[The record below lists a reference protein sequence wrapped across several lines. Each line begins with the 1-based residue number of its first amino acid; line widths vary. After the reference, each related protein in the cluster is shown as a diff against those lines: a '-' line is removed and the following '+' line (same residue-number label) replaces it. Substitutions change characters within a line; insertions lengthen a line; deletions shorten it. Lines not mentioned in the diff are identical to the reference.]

1 MPANYMSSSPK
12 KKKKHKKHLQ
22 EEKMRGEVGL
32 QARNCP

>member
-1 MPANYMSSSPK
+1 MPAHYTSSSSKKK
-12 KKKKHKKHLQ
+12 KKKKHMQ

>member
-1 MPANYMSSSPK
+1 MPAHYTSSSSK
-12 KKKKHKKHLQ
+12 KKKKHMQ